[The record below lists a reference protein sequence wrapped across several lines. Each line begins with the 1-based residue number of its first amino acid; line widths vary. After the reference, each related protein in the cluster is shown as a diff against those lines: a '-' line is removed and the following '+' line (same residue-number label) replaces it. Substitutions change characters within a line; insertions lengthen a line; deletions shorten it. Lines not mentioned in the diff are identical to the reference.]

1 MVFQSLFTSILPNI
15 YSLSIILCH
24 LYSSS
29 HPFYTLD
36 CHSMVCAA
44 LTTSW
49 PSLCTRCTCLTPL
62 LHSSCNLVWS
72 TPGSLSLPGCHIQI
86 SKASLPSDASRPFS
100 AALLRS
106 SPHYHPS
113 AGNISQ
119 HYSSHFKDKMSNE
132 VGFITVVFIFEYS
145 VVAHWIIVDFALLMK
160 ILL

>member
-36 CHSMVCAA
+36 CHSRVCGA
-44 LTTSW
+44 LTTSR
-49 PSLCTRCTCLTPL
+49 PSLCSHCTCLTPL

-86 SKASLPSDASRPFS
+86 SKGKLAFRCISAILSCLVALFFSLSSQRRIYLP
-100 AALLRS
+100 ALLQPFQR
-106 SPHYHPS
+106 
-113 AGNISQ
+113 Q
-119 HYSSHFKDKMSNE
+119 NE
-132 VGFITVVFIFEYS
+132 
-145 VVAHWIIVDFALLMK
+145 
-160 ILL
+160 